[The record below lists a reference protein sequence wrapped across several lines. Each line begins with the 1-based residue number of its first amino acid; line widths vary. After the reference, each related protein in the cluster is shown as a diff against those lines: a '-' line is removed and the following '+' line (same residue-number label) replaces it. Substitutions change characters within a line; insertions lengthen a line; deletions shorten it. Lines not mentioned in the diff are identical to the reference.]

1 MSYDNPR
8 IGLSD
13 TIHDTIYKMSDGN
26 PEAITVLLSILK
38 HGDTIDPDA
47 AMGSI
52 MAILDLDT
60 LDIYGSHIWA
70 LYKDVCD
77 CQIARF
83 MGLLRA
89 YQLGFVDGD
98 TLKAAASDPRS
109 GTSLDVDGLL
119 KQVKEKPP
127 NFEDTY
133 VAT

>member
-8 IGLSD
+8 LQLTD
-13 TIHDTIYKMSDGN
+13 TAHDIIYKMSDGN
-26 PEAITVLLSILK
+26 PGAITVLLSILK

-60 LDIYGSHIWA
+60 LDIYGSDIWV
-70 LYKDVCD
+70 LYKYVCE

-89 YQLGFVDGD
+89 WQLGLVDSAV
-98 TLKAAASDPRS
+98 LKAAASDPRG

-119 KQVKEKPP
+119 KQVKEKLPD
-127 NFEDTY
+127 FKDTY
-133 VAT
+133 VAA